1 MSEVMAT
8 PFSRTLRSL
17 SSDSFRASV
26 VSLSLGMLALVLWL
40 AWFFLARITIYETSQ
55 NATLSAAGEVVATYA
70 PSALGRILPGQSAL
84 VRVVGGTATGL
95 PQTLPAVVMDV
106 KEEPSHDRV
115 RVRLYVLDLPA
126 DLTIGPSGLSA
137 QADIEVEYVS
147 PAVLVMRASGQFLQ
161 APGVAISPQDTQ
173 GALTNP

>member
-1 MSEVMAT
+1 MAT

-40 AWFFLARITIYETSQ
+40 AWFFLARITVYETSQ

-70 PSALGRILPGQSAL
+70 PSSLGRILPGQAAL
-84 VRVVGGTATGL
+84 VRIVGGTATGL

-106 KEEPSHDRV
+106 KEEPARDRV
-115 RVRLYVLDLPA
+115 RVRLYVLDLPP
-126 DLTIGPSGLSA
+126 DLTVGPGGLSG
-137 QADIEVEYVS
+137 QVDIEVEYVS

-161 APGVAISPQDTQ
+161 APGVATSPQDAS
-173 GALTNP
+173 GALTAP